1 MWLEKY
7 FLQDRIKH
15 RIAFIFFSPD
25 DLSISVCFLT
35 NLSMATMGEIL
46 CDPNESSKRRGVEL
60 GYSQVVNSDKKLS
73 KVYKDLPVDA
83 EILKIIGKISEELNN
98 CSPHGDIKGQKR

>member
-1 MWLEKY
+1 MCPFQKK
-7 FLQDRIKH
+7 RIFNKTH
-15 RIAFIFFSPD
+15 FG
-25 DLSISVCFLT
+25 
-35 NLSMATMGEIL
+35 SM
-46 CDPNESSKRRGVEL
+46 EL
-60 GYSQVVNSDKKLS
+60 RKKGFYQHIVVNSDKKFS